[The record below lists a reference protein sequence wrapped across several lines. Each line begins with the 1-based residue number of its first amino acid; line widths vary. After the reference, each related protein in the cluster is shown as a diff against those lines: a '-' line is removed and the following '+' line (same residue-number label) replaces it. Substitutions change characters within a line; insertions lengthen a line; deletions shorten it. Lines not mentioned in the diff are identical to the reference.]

1 MGHRRPNPPQGVI
14 LGLPLDR
21 CILLYFFSSMGVYK
35 GNPVVFVF
43 QIKCHQYYPVG
54 EENEGDDEIIFT
66 EVGLKVTFLSEQIVN
81 YHYIVRMLEIKDLQV
96 FFVR

>member
-1 MGHRRPNPPQGVI
+1 MSLTSYPGQQRMSLTSYPGH
-14 LGLPLDR
+14 
-21 CILLYFFSSMGVYK
+21 K

-81 YHYIVRMLEIKDLQV
+81 YHYVVRMLEIKDLQV